1 VIAADILKLRRH
13 RSTMATAALLSAGMA
28 IIYFAFIEARHHGN
42 LAGPQALSDGATL
55 MGMYFGAFAAILVGT
70 EAGSTDLAS
79 GVFRDLVATGRSR
92 TALFGVRIPAAIA
105 VTLPLTL
112 SGYAVT
118 VAAAYAFHGSA
129 AAPSAGL
136 AIRFAAWVALAT
148 IVQTT
153 LAVGISSLTGSRSV
167 TLITVIGWNTIATSI
182 LYGQLPRLRPRP
194 GADDGARQP
203 VPRAAGRQ
211 SRSSGV
217 EHRSRQFQAADAR
230 RRGGAHSPGLG
241 GASRRRGRAAD
252 QDPGRLALVGW
263 PVRRLG

>member
-118 VAAAYAFHGSA
+118 VAAAYAFNGSA

-136 AIRFAAWVALAT
+136 AVRFAAWVALAT

-167 TLITVIGWNTIATSI
+167 TLIIVIGWNTIATSI
-182 LYGQLPRLRPRP
+182 LYLATFLGSVRDLVLMMALGSLSPGQQVGSHAHPGSSIALDNFKLPMPAAVAVLVILAWAVLP
-194 GADDGARQP
+194 A
-203 VPRAAGRQ
+203 AAGALRT
-211 SRSSGV
+211 RTL
-217 EHRSRQFQAADAR
+217 DA
-230 RRGGAHSPGLG
+230 
-241 GASRRRGRAAD
+241 
-252 QDPGRLALVGW
+252 
-263 PVRRLG
+263 